1 MTASADRAIKAEV
14 ELSAPESK
22 AGRLQRA
29 CLALLK
35 QHEREG
41 TIPTNGR
48 FLFYELE
55 QQGVVPKAYRD
66 ASGKERARTPAQD
79 ISDATMRLR
88 NVGPVPWD
96 WILDESRDVT
106 TWRYAG
112 SVYEYVTDSV
122 ERARIDC
129 WDGEPPPLIIC
140 EARATR
146 GVLERTVAAEYL
158 CPITAT
164 GGQCGGHI
172 VNEIVPLLKNNERK
186 VLYIGD
192 CEERGPGDQIEA
204 NTRRYIEKHAKRTF
218 TPETWIKVALTPE
231 QVARSPRLRRLTA
244 RSIAATDRRAPTRRS
259 SAKRSGRRS
268 SRWSAY
274 RYARNA
280 SGPRSAPRSPSWGV
294 GDDDQKGREACEL
307 ERCEPARGASWH
319 RSTQSRRRAKMAT

>member
-55 QQGVVPKAYRD
+55 QQGVVPKHYVKP
-66 ASGKERARTPAQD
+66 SGEKRARTPAQD

-88 NVGPVPWD
+88 ELGLSQGGVPWS

-106 TWRYAG
+106 TWRYAA
-112 SVYEYVTDSV
+112 SVYEYVLETV
-122 ERARIDC
+122 PLARINC
-129 WDGEPPPLIIC
+129 WDGQLPPLIIC

-146 GVLERTVAAEYL
+146 GVLERIAAEYL

-172 VNEIVPLLKNNERK
+172 VNEIVPLLKDNERK

-204 NTRRYIEKHAKRTF
+204 NTRRYIEEHTGRTF
-218 TPETWIKVALTPE
+218 VTGETWIKVALTPE
-231 QVARSPRLRRLTA
+231 QVARSPRLRRLAIDKVDIRYKPPRPYKAIECEAVGQAVLERMLRKVLDALLPEPLERVRVREQRQRAKVRTA
-244 RSIAATDRRAPTRRS
+244 LT
-259 SAKRSGRRS
+259 KMGRR
-268 SRWSAY
+268 R
-274 RYARNA
+274 
-280 SGPRSAPRSPSWGV
+280 
-294 GDDDQKGREACEL
+294 
-307 ERCEPARGASWH
+307 
-319 RSTQSRRRAKMAT
+319 

>member
-88 NVGPVPWD
+88 ELDKVPWW
-96 WILDESRDVT
+96 WILDESRDVREP
-106 TWRYAG
+106 RYAV
-112 SVYEYVTDSV
+112 SVYEYVLDTV
-122 ERARIDC
+122 PLARIDC
-129 WDGEPPPLIIC
+129 WGGELPPLIIC

-146 GVLERTVAAEYL
+146 GVLERITDEYV

-204 NTRRYIEKHAKRTF
+204 NTRRYIEEHTGRTF
-218 TPETWIKVALTPE
+218 VTGETWIKVALTPE
-231 QVARSPRLRRLTA
+231 QVARSPRLRRLA
-244 RSIAATDRRAPTRRS
+244 ISKVDRRYRPPRPYTAIECEAVGQAVLEQMLRKVLDNLLPEPLERVREREARQRTKVRTAL
-259 SAKRSGRRS
+259 AKLGRR
-268 SRWSAY
+268 R
-274 RYARNA
+274 
-280 SGPRSAPRSPSWGV
+280 
-294 GDDDQKGREACEL
+294 
-307 ERCEPARGASWH
+307 
-319 RSTQSRRRAKMAT
+319 

>member
-1 MTASADRAIKAEV
+1 MTVSATEAEV
-14 ELSAPESK
+14 GLSAPETK

-29 CLALLK
+29 CFAWLK

-55 QQGVVPKAYRD
+55 QQGVIPKHYVKP
-66 ASGKERARTPAQD
+66 SGEKRARTPAQD
-79 ISDATMRLR
+79 IADATLRLR
-88 NVGPVPWD
+88 KLGRVPWD

-112 SVYEYVTDSV
+112 SVYEYVADSV

-164 GGQCGGHI
+164 GGQSAGHI
-172 VNEIVPLLKNNERK
+172 VNEIVPLLQGNERK
-186 VLYIGD
+186 VLYLGD
-192 CEERGPGDQIEA
+192 CEVGGPGDQIEA
-204 NTRRYIEKHAKRTF
+204 NTRRYIEEYAGRIF

-231 QVARSPRLRRLTA
+231 QVARSPRLRRLAIDKVDNRCRPA
-244 RSIAATDRRAPTRRS
+244 RPYKAIECEA
-259 SAKRSGRRS
+259 
-268 SRWSAY
+268 
-274 RYARNA
+274 
-280 SGPRSAPRSPSWGV
+280 V
-294 GDDDQKGREACEL
+294 GQAVLERMLRKVLDALLPEPLERVRVREARQRTTIRAAL
-307 ERCEPARGASWH
+307 
-319 RSTQSRRRAKMAT
+319 AKMARKQGRRR

>member
-1 MTASADRAIKAEV
+1 MTAAT
-14 ELSAPESK
+14 LSAPESK

-29 CLALLK
+29 CLQLLR

-55 QQGVVPKAYRD
+55 QQGVVPKHYVKP
-66 ASGKERARTPAQD
+66 SGEKRARTPAQD
-79 ISDATMRLR
+79 IADATLRLR
-88 NVGPVPWD
+88 KLGLVPWD
-96 WILDESRDVT
+96 WILDESRDVR
-106 TWRYAG
+106 TWRYAA
-112 SVYEYVTDSV
+112 SVYEYVLETV
-122 ERARIDC
+122 PLARIDC

-164 GGQCGGHI
+164 GGQSAGHI
-172 VNEIVPLLKNNERK
+172 VNEIVPLLQGNERK

-204 NTRRYIEKHAKRTF
+204 NTRRYIEEHAGRIF

-231 QVARSPRLRRLTA
+231 QVARSPRLRRLA
-244 RSIAATDRRAPTRRS
+244 IDKVDHRCKPPRPYKAVECEAVGQAVLERMLRAVLDGLLPEPLDRVRLREERQRRATL
-259 SAKRSGRRS
+259 AALTKLGRR
-268 SRWSAY
+268 R
-274 RYARNA
+274 
-280 SGPRSAPRSPSWGV
+280 
-294 GDDDQKGREACEL
+294 
-307 ERCEPARGASWH
+307 
-319 RSTQSRRRAKMAT
+319 